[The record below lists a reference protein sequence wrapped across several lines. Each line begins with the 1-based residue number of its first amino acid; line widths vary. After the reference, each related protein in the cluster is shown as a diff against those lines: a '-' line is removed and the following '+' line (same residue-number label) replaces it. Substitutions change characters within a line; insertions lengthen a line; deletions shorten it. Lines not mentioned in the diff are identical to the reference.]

1 MFASNFLPL
10 LLQVFRVSNVVA
22 FSWNIEIGIQKQNFG
37 SCYVCIKRQGFSELS
52 CIPKLH
58 VKKFYLLRIFKIK
71 LPKVP
76 MNNQTIRCDIALE
89 HAVLSMNIKIWHCIF
104 RPAFGTP
111 IPYVSLQRDLH
122 SSPEISSSE
131 ISSSEISSYKKIQK
145 FRRQKIR
152 HQKFRRID

>member
-1 MFASNFLPL
+1 
-10 LLQVFRVSNVVA
+10 
-22 FSWNIEIGIQKQNFG
+22 
-37 SCYVCIKRQGFSELS
+37 
-52 CIPKLH
+52 
-58 VKKFYLLRIFKIK
+58 
-71 LPKVP
+71 

-111 IPYVSLQRDLH
+111 IPYVSLQRGLH

-131 ISSSEISSYKKIQK
+131 ISSYKQIQK